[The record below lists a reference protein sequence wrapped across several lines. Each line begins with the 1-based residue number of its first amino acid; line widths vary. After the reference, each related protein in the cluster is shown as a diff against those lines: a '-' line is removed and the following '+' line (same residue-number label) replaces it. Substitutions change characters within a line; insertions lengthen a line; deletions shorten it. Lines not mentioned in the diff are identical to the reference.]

1 MATEARS
8 RNCSTSWNVSV
19 PVDEPKDG
27 LATLRVLLSGL
38 YLLVCAAGL
47 LGNLLVL
54 VLVRVRKSSGGGR
67 GRRPT
72 INVFIFNLAVTD
84 LGFVLMLPFWAA
96 DTLLDF
102 SWPFGHVMCKLVL
115 SVTVMNMYASVFFLT
130 AMSVTRYRS
139 LASALRP
146 RLERRR
152 RRLSACWAV
161 AALWAGATVATAPA
175 AIYSTVRHVA
185 GERLCL
191 LDFPEGGTWLALYHM
206 QKILVGFLLPL
217 GVVCASYLM
226 LLRLLRIHGNTK
238 GLYRRAHVTRSV
250 TIIVLSFFLCW
261 MPNQAVTLW
270 GVLVKLNL
278 VHWDRAY
285 YVVHT
290 YVHPLSVCLA
300 HTNSCL
306 NPLLYCL
313 LRRDFR
319 THLRDMFRKVAS
331 PAVIHPRAPSPPQG
345 ARGCGIPLTNLEN
358 SKNSRMPVL
367 VELCEPVV
375 MENENVT

>member
-8 RNCSTSWNVSV
+8 CNCSTTSNVSA
-19 PVDEPKDG
+19 PVEEPTDG
-27 LATLRVLLSGL
+27 LVALRVLISVV
-38 YLLVCAAGL
+38 YLLVCMAGL

-54 VLVRVRKSSGGGR
+54 VLVKVRSFGGGVYGHR
-67 GRRPT
+67 TT
-72 INVFIFNLAVTD
+72 INVFIFNLAITD

-130 AMSVTRYRS
+130 AMSVTRYHS
-139 LASALRP
+139 VASALQP

-152 RRLSACWAV
+152 HGLSAGWAV
-161 AALWAGATVATAPA
+161 AALWAGATMATAPA
-175 AIYSTVRHVA
+175 AIFSTVRHVA
-185 GERLCL
+185 GDSLCL
-191 LDFPEGGTWLALYHM
+191 LGFPEGGIWLALYHM
-206 QKILVGFLLPL
+206 QKILVGFVVPL
-217 GVVCASYLM
+217 GVVCASYLL
-226 LLRLLRIHGNTK
+226 LLRLLRTHGNTK
-238 GLYRRAHVTRSV
+238 GLRRHAHVTRAV
-250 TIIVLSFFLCW
+250 AIIVLSFFLCW
-261 MPNQAVTLW
+261 IPNQAVTLW

-278 VHWDRAY
+278 LQWDRAY

-313 LRRDFR
+313 LRHDFR
-319 THLRDMFRKVAS
+319 TRLRDMFRKVLS
-331 PAVIHPRAPSPPQG
+331 PAVVQPRAPSPPQD
-345 ARGCGIPLTNLEN
+345 AHSDGIPLNNLDNTEN
-358 SKNSRMPVL
+358 
-367 VELCEPVV
+367 C
-375 MENENVT
+375 